1 MAKNQKI
8 RFLRSPASVWLL
20 EAIRGKKR
28 YVAAETLLQALVGLG
43 YICYSLLFR
52 ELIDRAV
59 AMDRPGFFR
68 ALILLVSVTLMQILL
83 RAAVRRMDEL
93 SCARVENTL
102 KERLFSRLLSRSYSD
117 VTAVHTA
124 KWMNRL
130 TSDTVVVATG
140 VAQIIPNL
148 AGMAVKLVGAFCA
161 ILLMEPLFAVL
172 VIPGG
177 VAMIVAGYFIRPIM
191 KRLHRQIQEA
201 DGDVRELFQERLDNL
216 LIVDAY
222 SRQEQSVD
230 MARQRMRDHRK
241 KRLKR
246 ADMSNWN
253 MICFSL
259 VMRGMYMAA
268 AGYCAWGILNGTVSY
283 GTMTAMMQMI
293 NHLQS
298 PFSGIG
304 TYFTQW
310 YAMLSSA
317 ERLMEAEQLPE
328 DELADRA
335 DAEASL
341 ELYRKDFRGIGL
353 ENMVFSYVDRS
364 SGQDL
369 AVTIRYQDQFFRKGE
384 FISLAG
390 PSGCGKSTLLKL
402 LMHIYRPDSGRMY
415 LTGSEKRTLTA
426 ADRGLFA
433 YVPQGNM
440 LMSGTIRQIVAFY
453 DAQAMEREE
462 ELRLA
467 LKIACADSFVD
478 ALPQGIDTV
487 LGEHGSG
494 LSEGQ
499 IQRIAVARAVF
510 SRRPILLLDEATSAL
525 DEATEE
531 KLLDNLKTMTD
542 KTVLIVTHR
551 PRACEVCDR
560 VIYMEAPEQKEVSH
574 DG

>member
-1 MAKNQKI
+1 MVKNQKKS
-8 RFLRSPASVWLL
+8 FLTGPAAAWLL

-28 YVAAETLLQALVGLG
+28 YVAVQALLQALVGLG
-43 YICYSLLFR
+43 YICYSLLLR
-52 ELIDRAV
+52 EMIDRAV
-59 AMDRPGFFR
+59 QVDRPGFFR
-68 ALILLVSVTLMQILL
+68 GLFALVSVAVLQILL
-83 RAAVRRMDEL
+83 RAAVRRLDEFN
-93 SCARVENTL
+93 CAKLENTL
-102 KERLFSRLLSRSYSD
+102 KERLFSKLLSRSYAH

-124 KWMNRL
+124 QWMNRL

-161 ILLMEPLFAVL
+161 ILLMEPLFALL
-172 VIPGG
+172 VVPGG
-177 VAMIVAGYFIRPIM
+177 AMLILASYFIRPIT

-201 DGDVRELFQERLDNL
+201 DGDVRELLQERLENL

-230 MARQRMRDHRK
+230 MVRQRMVGHRK
-241 KRLKR
+241 KRMKR
-246 ADMSNWN
+246 SDVSNCN
-253 MICFSL
+253 QVCFGL
-259 VMRGMYMAA
+259 AIQGMYLAA
-268 AGYCAWGILNGTVSY
+268 AGYCAWGILNGTVTY
-283 GTMTAMMQMI
+283 GTMTAMMQMVS
-293 NHLQS
+293 HLQS

-310 YAMLSSA
+310 YSMLSSA
-317 ERLMEAEQLPE
+317 ERLREAELLPE
-328 DELADRA
+328 DEGADQA
-335 DAEASL
+335 DADISL
-341 ELYRKDFRGIGL
+341 KLYQGDFTGIGL

-369 AVTIRYQDQFFRKGE
+369 AVTIHYQDQFFRKGE

-402 LMHIYRPDSGRMY
+402 LMHVYRPDSGLMY
-415 LTGSEKRTLTA
+415 LTGAEKRPLTA

-453 DAQAMEREE
+453 DGQAMEREE
-462 ELRLA
+462 ELHLA
-467 LKIACADSFVD
+467 LKIACADRFVD

-487 LGEHGSG
+487 LGEHGAG

-499 IQRIAVARAVF
+499 IQRIAVARAIF

-525 DEATEE
+525 DDETEA
-531 KLLDNLKTMTD
+531 KLLENLKTMTD
-542 KTVLIVTHR
+542 RTVLIVTHR

-560 VIYMEAPEQKEVSH
+560 VIYMEAPDRKEEIH
-574 DG
+574 D